1 MSNATQLRDRV
12 NEGDRRVRQLLEQ
25 VQNEMRELTPDE
37 QAYVT
42 TWLGDDSKPGLRD
55 DIQNQLDKA
64 LASEADKPQLSQ
76 RLLDKLAQRSG
87 RRQVDNERIAAS
99 GASCRVIDKPLGYST
114 VSNALGEFARSIV
127 CGVGRHTPEPV
138 KNSLN
143 TSNNPAGGY
152 LVPDPFANEWLDFA
166 RANAVVMQAGARM
179 VTMDGN
185 TLLIPKLD
193 SDPSFAVYSELAT
206 TVDSDPTFGAV
217 QLGAA
222 TVRSSV
228 LASRE
233 LIEDSPLASEMISA
247 SLLRG
252 MVAKVDRAAL
262 QGMSGFTFLGLV
274 NHVGISETGS
284 VGAIAWED
292 IILAVA
298 NVRANNYEPTAIVC
312 SPTIASDL
320 YSIASGDAVNAQKG
334 WVPPPLNVAGIPVL
348 ATSAMPDTAIIVGD
362 FKELLFAVRQ
372 QPLLEVSQDAGDA
385 FTKHGVR
392 IKCTWRGDMAV
403 ARPSAFYRLAGVTT

>member
-1 MSNATQLRDRV
+1 MSSTKLREKL

-25 VQNEMRELTPDE
+25 AQTENRDLTVDE
-37 QAYVT
+37 QRYVT
-42 TWLGDDSKPGLRD
+42 GWLGDGDAAGVRD
-55 DIQNQLDKA
+55 DIQAQLDKS
-64 LASEADKPQLSQ
+64 LEDEAKHPAIIERFQA
-76 RLLDKLAQRSG
+76 KLAQRSG
-87 RRQVDNERIAAS
+87 EARTQNIAIAAS
-99 GASCRVIDKPLGYST
+99 GATCRLIDKPVGQST

-138 KNSLN
+138 RNSLS
-143 TSNNPAGGY
+143 TSNNPAGGFT
-152 LVPDPFANEWLDFA
+152 VPDPFANEWLDFA

-185 TLLIPKLD
+185 SLLIPKLD
-193 SDPSFAVYSELAT
+193 SDPSYAVYSELDT
-206 TVDSDPTFGAV
+206 TTDSDPTFGAI

-233 LIEDSPLASEMISA
+233 LIEDSPLAAEIISA

-262 QGMSGFTFLGLV
+262 QGMSGFTFAGLV
-274 NHVGISETGS
+274 THADISETGS

-292 IILAVA
+292 VILAVA
-298 NVRANNYEPTAIVC
+298 AVRANNYEPTAIVC

-348 ATSAMPDTAIIVGD
+348 ATSAMPDTAVIVGD

-372 QPLLEVSQDAGDA
+372 QPLMEVSQDAGDA
-385 FTKHGVR
+385 FTRHGVR